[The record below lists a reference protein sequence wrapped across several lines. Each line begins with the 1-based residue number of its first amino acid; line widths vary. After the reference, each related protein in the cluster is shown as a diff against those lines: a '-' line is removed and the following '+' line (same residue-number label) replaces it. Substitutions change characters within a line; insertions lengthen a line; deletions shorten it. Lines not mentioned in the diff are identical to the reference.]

1 MNELNIQLQLLK
13 MQLLRYPQAQAQDL
27 FKLLYQQ
34 EFGCGHLLT
43 DPDAALI
50 RLQEEALG
58 APSVP
63 HPMEP
68 IGNGLCRLHLS
79 LVRRG
84 KLRGETL
91 TQMFA
96 LSAQQTRGT
105 TERFLH
111 RVSQLEELCQG
122 GALPLSPLDVR
133 ALTDQWIQD
142 GMPIPRHSDSFRTA
156 YQPAYR
162 VVEERFVPFLPLF
175 EQLDHLLQSRG
186 RVLLAIDG
194 NCAAGKST
202 LAAML
207 RQVYRGT
214 VIPMDHFF
222 LRPEQRTPQRLAAP
236 GGNVDYERFAR
247 EVLSPLKEGRPF
259 SYRPYDCGVQQLGS
273 PVLVEPHPLT
283 VVEGSYSLH
292 PTLAA
297 AYDCSVF
304 LRVAP
309 AEQLQRILLRNGPE
323 MAKRFQSQ
331 WIPMEERYFEAFSIP
346 LQCDLVFDTG
356 TALQIR

>member
-96 LSAQQTRGT
+96 LSAQQT
-105 TERFLH
+105 
-111 RVSQLEELCQG
+111 
-122 GALPLSPLDVR
+122 
-133 ALTDQWIQD
+133 
-142 GMPIPRHSDSFRTA
+142 
-156 YQPAYR
+156 
-162 VVEERFVPFLPLF
+162 
-175 EQLDHLLQSRG
+175 
-186 RVLLAIDG
+186 
-194 NCAAGKST
+194 
-202 LAAML
+202 
-207 RQVYRGT
+207 
-214 VIPMDHFF
+214 
-222 LRPEQRTPQRLAAP
+222 
-236 GGNVDYERFAR
+236 
-247 EVLSPLKEGRPF
+247 
-259 SYRPYDCGVQQLGS
+259 
-273 PVLVEPHPLT
+273 
-283 VVEGSYSLH
+283 
-292 PTLAA
+292 
-297 AYDCSVF
+297 
-304 LRVAP
+304 
-309 AEQLQRILLRNGPE
+309 
-323 MAKRFQSQ
+323 
-331 WIPMEERYFEAFSIP
+331 
-346 LQCDLVFDTG
+346 
-356 TALQIR
+356 